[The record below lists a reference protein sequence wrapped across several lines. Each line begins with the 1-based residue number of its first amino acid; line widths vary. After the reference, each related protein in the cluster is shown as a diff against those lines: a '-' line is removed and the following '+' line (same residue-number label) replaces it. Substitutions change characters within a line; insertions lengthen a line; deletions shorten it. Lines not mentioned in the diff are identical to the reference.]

1 MADGCKFPAHE
12 LREEH
17 KCRSCE
23 KFLHVLCAERSD
35 PQDDRV
41 IYCGTCDLDNNQSET
56 EYLLALEAIR
66 KRRKLNKK
74 IWKIA
79 QQPRRG
85 IIPTPLESSDESETE
100 TEPEDDNEDN
110 PKTVVSE
117 SDTCIAK
124 KTVATTA
131 AIVPQV
137 ITEKRT
143 MSNCLIST
151 ITQSVDGKTRF
162 IPKDYFLKFDQ
173 RVNMEYKTKD
183 NKKWVNMRNEIEKEI
198 NQDIILRMV
207 RRAQQV
213 GLYFVDES
221 TGEKKLVTSIKEI
234 GTAYSND
241 DSEECA
247 TKVYACLNQDFPIRS
262 GYERSI
268 ESVIMNRLN
277 IKYTDPDTTAKGSI
291 ARMVVKRK
299 CNIAKVI
306 NKRCTHQRKILI
318 KRTKE
323 EVKALPVK
331 DAEQAF
337 SVGKNGWFTNEGK
350 RYQPTGTIKS
360 KRTNFYINRIAKLE
374 SELKHKND
382 IINLN
387 NGISNDLKKKVV
399 EQKDHIANI
408 ENDTLKTVV
417 NEMINAKSAK
427 ANSNVKNTKSK
438 PVTKQKKKVIQN
450 KSCSKA
456 KAVVNDRKTPSKT
469 ATKKIITR
477 KSNSKIQRNET
488 CDNTK
493 RKKVTSKCPYDHTH
507 YSYAY
512 HEEWNCKYFAQ
523 NGALYDVRCNECQKL
538 ITDEE
543 KEGSVMPTMCR
554 PVFVCGGRNHYEC
567 KNTLCNVCYNKKILE
582 DKPRSMRTRTSKK

>member
-1 MADGCKFPAHE
+1 M
-12 LREEH
+12 
-17 KCRSCE
+17 
-23 KFLHVLCAERSD
+23 HVLCAERSD
-35 PQDDRV
+35 PQDDRI
-41 IYCGTCDLDNNQSET
+41 IYCGTCDLTDNQRENALE
-56 EYLLALEAIR
+56 LALAARR
-66 KRRKLNKK
+66 KRRKLNKRL
-74 IWKIA
+74 WELA

-85 IIPTPLESSDESETE
+85 IRNTIESSDEEETE
-100 TEPEDDNEDN
+100 TEPEDDNDDN
-110 PKTVVSE
+110 QKTVVSE
-117 SDTCIAK
+117 NDSCIAE

-131 AIVPQV
+131 AIVPQE
-137 ITEKRT
+137 ITENRT

-183 NKKWVNMRNEIEKEI
+183 KKKWLNMRNEIEKEI

-213 GLYFVDES
+213 GLYFLDEN

-277 IKYTDPDTTAKGSI
+277 IQYTDPDTTAKGSI

-323 EVKALPVK
+323 EVQALPVK

-337 SVGKNGWFTNEGK
+337 SVGNNGWFTNEGK
-350 RYQPTGTIKS
+350 KYEPTGTIKS
-360 KRTNFYINRIAKLE
+360 KRTNFYINRIARLE

-399 EQKDHIANI
+399 EQDEHIANI

-427 ANSNVKNTKSK
+427 SKSNIKKNTKSDE
-438 PVTKQKKKVIQN
+438 KKTNSKSKSVMKHKNKVLQN
-450 KSCSKA
+450 KSSSKS
-456 KAVVNDRKTPSKT
+456 KAVVNDKKAQSKT
-469 ATKKIITR
+469 ATKKAVTR
-477 KSNSKIQRNET
+477 KSHSTIQRKVT

-493 RKKVTSKCPYDHTH
+493 RKKVTMKCPYDHTH
-507 YSYAY
+507 YSYAF
-512 HEEWNCKYFAQ
+512 HEEWNCKYFAE

-554 PVFVCGGRNHYEC
+554 PVFVCGGRNHYGC
-567 KNTLCNVCYNKKILE
+567 KHTLCNVCYNKKILQ

>member
-1 MADGCKFPAHE
+1 M
-12 LREEH
+12 
-17 KCRSCE
+17 
-23 KFLHVLCAERSD
+23 HVLCAERSD
-35 PQDDRV
+35 PQDDRI
-41 IYCGTCDLDNNQSET
+41 IYCGTCDLTDNQRENALE
-56 EYLLALEAIR
+56 LALAARR
-66 KRRKLNKK
+66 KRRKLNKRL
-74 IWKIA
+74 WELA

-85 IIPTPLESSDESETE
+85 IRNTIESSDEEETE
-100 TEPEDDNEDN
+100 TEPEDDNDDN
-110 PKTVVSE
+110 QKTVVSE
-117 SDTCIAK
+117 NDSCIAE

-131 AIVPQV
+131 AIVPQE
-137 ITEKRT
+137 ITENRT

-183 NKKWVNMRNEIEKEI
+183 KKKWLNMRNEIEKEI

-213 GLYFVDES
+213 GLYFLDEN

-277 IKYTDPDTTAKGSI
+277 IQYTDPDNTAKGSI

-323 EVKALPVK
+323 EVQALPVK

-337 SVGKNGWFTNEGK
+337 SVGNNGWFTNEGK
-350 RYQPTGTIKS
+350 KYEPTGTIKS

-399 EQKDHIANI
+399 EQDEHIANI
-408 ENDTLKTVV
+408 ENDTLKSVV
-417 NEMINAKSAK
+417 NEMINAKSTK
-427 ANSNVKNTKSK
+427 SKSNIKKNTKSDE
-438 PVTKQKKKVIQN
+438 KKTNSKSKSVMKHKNKVLQN
-450 KSCSKA
+450 KSSSKSKA
-456 KAVVNDRKTPSKT
+456 VKNDKKAQSKT
-469 ATKKIITR
+469 ATKKVVTR
-477 KSNSKIQRNET
+477 KSHSTIQRKET

-493 RKKVTSKCPYDHTH
+493 RKKVTMKCPYDHTH
-507 YSYAY
+507 YSYAF
-512 HEEWNCKYFAQ
+512 HEEWNCKYFAE

>member
-1 MADGCKFPAHE
+1 MADGCKFPGHE

-23 KFLHVLCAERSD
+23 KLLHVLCAERSD

-41 IYCGTCDLDNNQSET
+41 IYCGTCDLADNQRDT
-56 EYLLALEAIR
+56 ELELALDARR
-66 KRRKLNKK
+66 KRRKLNKRL
-74 IWKIA
+74 WELA

-85 IIPTPLESSDESETE
+85 IRNTIESSDEEETE
-100 TEPEDDNEDN
+100 TEPEDDNDDN
-110 PKTVVSE
+110 QKTVVSE
-117 SDTCIAK
+117 NDSCIAE

-131 AIVPQV
+131 AIVPQE
-137 ITEKRT
+137 ITENRT

-183 NKKWVNMRNEIEKEI
+183 KKKWLNMRNEIEKEI

-213 GLYFVDES
+213 GLYFLDEN

-277 IKYTDPDTTAKGSI
+277 IKYTDPDTTAKS
-291 ARMVVKRK
+291 
-299 CNIAKVI
+299 
-306 NKRCTHQRKILI
+306 
-318 KRTKE
+318 
-323 EVKALPVK
+323 
-331 DAEQAF
+331 
-337 SVGKNGWFTNEGK
+337 
-350 RYQPTGTIKS
+350 
-360 KRTNFYINRIAKLE
+360 
-374 SELKHKND
+374 
-382 IINLN
+382 
-387 NGISNDLKKKVV
+387 
-399 EQKDHIANI
+399 
-408 ENDTLKTVV
+408 
-417 NEMINAKSAK
+417 
-427 ANSNVKNTKSK
+427 
-438 PVTKQKKKVIQN
+438 VTKQKKKVLQN

-456 KAVVNDRKTPSKT
+456 KAVENDQKTPSKT

-543 KEGSVMPTMCR
+543 KEGSVMSTMCR
-554 PVFVCGGRNHYEC
+554 PVFVCGGRNHYE
-567 KNTLCNVCYNKKILE
+567 TFAVVVTIIYKKLL
-582 DKPRSMRTRTSKK
+582 